1 MYPLSR
7 WITPEHEKY
16 RYDTRF
22 YVVPLRVAP
31 QIAIE
36 GAVHERGGAD
46 ADVGLR
52 ARGHEIGLVYAV

>member
-22 YVVPLRVAP
+22 YVVPLRVSP
-31 QIAIE
+31 QIALD
-36 GAVHERGGAD
+36 GVCKYYR
-46 ADVGLR
+46 L
-52 ARGHEIGLVYAV
+52 